1 MKNINRSIPIA
12 LLLAAVVGFSS
23 CEHKVY
29 TETTVHE
36 DGTLDK
42 TIVVESEDSTDNFF
56 GLSKAKGWDMKA
68 EPVDTA
74 KKDKDAKPKLYLTFR
89 KSFPSAEKANEE
101 LAIKNDTLFQI
112 TSKFEKRFKWFYT
125 YIYYSDTYHCINRMD
140 YPVDDY
146 VTQEDYA
153 FIDRLPAEGKPISK
167 ADSLYLDNLHNKLFD
182 VYGQRAVY
190 ERHYKIDMRL
200 LKEAGLEERWLD
212 TLNKHKEPIF
222 RALVNNKDMG
232 EDLLFNEAGDD
243 DFFIKVMDSL
253 GIPYPADKMRSR
265 NDEYYEFED
274 AKTNFSNSA
283 SEGKYTHVINMPWQV
298 VRTNA
303 DSISG
308 NRLQWNPSSMK
319 FTLKDY
325 TMYAESRKAN
335 YWAFVLSA
343 LIIGLTFYLFVAKKR

>member
-1 MKNINRSIPIA
+1 MKNINRSIPIT
-12 LLLAAVVGFSS
+12 LLLAAAVGFSS

-42 TIVVESEDSTDNFF
+42 TIVVQSQDSTDYFF
-56 GLSKAKGWDMKA
+56 GLSKEKGWEMKA

-112 TSKFEKRFKWFYT
+112 TSRFEKRFKWFYT

-153 FIDRLPAEGKPISK
+153 FIDRLPAEGKSISK
-167 ADSLYLDNLHNKLFD
+167 ADSLYLENLHNKLFD
-182 VYGQRAVY
+182 LYALRAIY
-190 ERHYKIDMRL
+190 ERQYKIHVRL
-200 LKEAGLEERWLD
+200 LKESGLEEKWQD

-222 RALVNNKDMG
+222 QWLLKHKDTG
-232 EDLLFNEAGDD
+232 EDIVLDTSD
-243 DFFIKVMDSL
+243 DFLFKAMDSL
-253 GIPYPADKMRSR
+253 GIPFPAEKMRSR
-265 NDEYYEFED
+265 YDELFLHED
-274 AKTNFSNSA
+274 AKTKFSDHA
-283 SEGKYTHVINMPWQV
+283 SQGKYTHAINMPWAV

-303 DSISG
+303 DSVSG

-335 YWAFVLSA
+335 YWAFILSA